1 MIKFFL
7 IVCGFLSVA
16 CLVFFFAWRLS
27 KNENKQQ
34 KIIIDKL
41 SKRLCDVSEANSQLR
56 KSISILKTNREK
68 ADEKVDNLHNGD
80 SVGNALH
87 ELCDDKD

>member
-68 ADEKVDNLHNGD
+68 ADEKIDNLHNGD
-80 SVGNALH
+80 SVDNAID
-87 ELCDDKD
+87 ELSKRKS